1 MKKHY
6 REELGSLKETVLRM
20 GGLVEQ
26 MTHRAI
32 QALVERKIEML
43 AEVNA
48 MESQVNQLH
57 IDIDEICL
65 EMIALRQPTAADLRF
80 ITAAMKI
87 NTDMERIGDQAINIC
102 ERAQFLLTVPPV
114 KPLIDI
120 PRMAKLA
127 QEAVRKSL
135 DAFVRRDPDLAR
147 QVIEGDDEVD
157 SLRDQV
163 FRELLVYMMADTATI
178 PRALALILV
187 SRNLERIAD
196 HATNIAEDVIYI
208 VRGEDVRERGD
219 KELRKGLRV
228 PVGTPVPPSM

>member
-6 REELGSLKETVLRM
+6 REELGELRETVLRM

-43 AEVNA
+43 PEVKA
-48 MESQVNQLH
+48 MEAQVNQLH

-87 NTDMERIGDQAINIC
+87 NTDMERIGDQAINIT
-102 ERAQFLLTVPPV
+102 ERAEFLLTVPPV

-120 PRMAKLA
+120 PRMADIAKEMLRDA
-127 QEAVRKSL
+127 L
-135 DAFVRRDPDLAR
+135 DAFVNGNDALAYETIKKDDL
-147 QVIEGDDEVD
+147 VD
-157 SLRDQV
+157 HLKDQV
-163 FRELLVYMMADTATI
+163 FRELLTYMMADPTTI
-178 PRALALILV
+178 PRALDLILV
-187 SRNLERIAD
+187 SRHLERIAD
-196 HATNIAEDVIYI
+196 HATNICEDVIFMI
-208 VRGEDVRERGD
+208 QGKDVRHQGP
-219 KELRKGLRV
+219 LA
-228 PVGTPVPPSM
+228 